1 MSTNSGSSANN
12 DEPRKVA
19 SGYGSVSRE
28 EAQALIEQGAEIV
41 LTEAAYRYKD
51 LKEYAEEGHWTWKI
65 LGSIAGLAI
74 LTVSVFSFISNFFR
88 LSPVGALLDIYLAAF
103 GALACLLE
111 FKHLSMTWE
120 FRAIVH
126 REALFLYRPY
136 GRAAFYFFVG
146 LLEIANGGLL
156 GVIVGAYT
164 VCVGVIIYV
173 ASRAALSSL
182 EAMRG
187 TFKSEKDVASYFA
200 LYDVEGKGA
209 LDGPELAKLCK
220 ALGSTQS
227 LNELEAALMVL
238 DHNADGLVSYEEF
251 LAWWNGRD
259 DHIV

>member
-1 MSTNSGSSANN
+1 MSANN
-12 DEPRKVA
+12 ATSNEPHKVA
-19 SGYGSVSRE
+19 AGNYGSVSRE
-28 EAQALIEQGAEIV
+28 EARALIEQGADVV
-41 LTEAAYRYKD
+41 LTEAAFRYKE
-51 LKEYAEEGHWTWKI
+51 LKEYAEEGHWTWKV
-65 LGSIAGLAI
+65 LGFIAGLFI
-74 LTVSVFSFISNFFR
+74 LTVSVFSFIANFFR
-88 LSPVGALLDIYLAAF
+88 LSPLGALLDIYLIAF
-103 GALACLLE
+103 GILACLLE
-111 FKHLSMTWE
+111 FKNVSMTWE
-120 FRAIVH
+120 FRTVMR
-126 REALFLYRPY
+126 REALFLYRPH

-156 GVIVGAYT
+156 GFIVGIYT
-164 VCVGVIIYV
+164 ICVGVMIYV

-182 EAMRG
+182 EAMRA

-200 LYDVEGKGA
+200 LYDVDGKGA

-227 LNELEAALMVL
+227 LNELEASLMVL